1 MTANPAR
8 GRSSA
13 CSSLACGSPGS
24 LPFQRA
30 CSPAQ
35 VHIYIFPQVYVFRF
49 PSMVCFAGN
58 LGDFLARLVALL
70 LSRLHAH
77 SGCGLSSCVS
87 LCVGLTLVLLHLL
100 GVWSIAGLCL
110 GAQSCSGPACVSG
123 RSRLTT
129 GQQGNLGS
137 DLLSQAHT
145 CTCGHA
151 HTLGQ
156 QQKLRGGT
164 SSLELGPS
172 GHKAHSM
179 RVSQEAAR
187 VQEGPCNRPPLL

>member
-1 MTANPAR
+1 MFSASQAWYVLQVIWGTFWLAWSHCCSQGCTRTVGVGCPA
-8 GRSSA
+8 
-13 CSSLACGSPGS
+13 
-24 LPFQRA
+24 
-30 CSPAQ
+30 
-35 VHIYIFPQVYVFRF
+35 VF
-49 PSMVCFAGN
+49 
-58 LGDFLARLVALL
+58 
-70 LSRLHAH
+70 
-77 SGCGLSSCVS
+77 
-87 LCVGLTLVLLHLL
+87 LCVLVSHWSFYTCWVCGPLL
-100 GVWSIAGLCL
+100 GSAW

-145 CTCGHA
+145 CTCGHV

-156 QQKLRGGT
+156 QQKLRGGN

-187 VQEGPCNRPPLL
+187 VQEGPCNRTPLL